1 MRKNLAV
8 GIMGYITQSGWDSNH
23 KCMFMSL
30 FSFLVIGIA
39 LFSLPVSTIMVN
51 AQPHSSSMSDG
62 NNDTANTT
70 GTSKATIT
78 GNNTQ
83 ITQMG
88 ICVVGVKSPCNGN
101 K

>member
-1 MRKNLAV
+1 MRKNVTVDIL
-8 GIMGYITQSGWDSNH
+8 GYFTQSEWVGNR
-23 KCMFMSL
+23 KCIFMSL
-30 FSFLVIGIA
+30 LFLVIGIA
-39 LFSLPVSTIMVN
+39 LFSLLVSTIMVN
-51 AQPHSSSMSDG
+51 AQPYSNSTSGSSNHTG
-62 NNDTANTT
+62 NSA

-78 GNNTQ
+78 DNNTQ

>member
-1 MRKNLAV
+1 MMRKNLAV
-8 GIMGYITQSGWDSNH
+8 GIMGYITQSGWVDNR

-30 FSFLVIGIA
+30 FLFLVMGIA
-39 LFSLPVSTIMVN
+39 LFSLAVSTIMVN
-51 AQPHSSSMSDG
+51 AQPYPSSSTSGDS
-62 NNDTANTT
+62 NHTDTSN
-70 GTSKATIT
+70 ATIT

-83 ITQMG
+83 VTQMG